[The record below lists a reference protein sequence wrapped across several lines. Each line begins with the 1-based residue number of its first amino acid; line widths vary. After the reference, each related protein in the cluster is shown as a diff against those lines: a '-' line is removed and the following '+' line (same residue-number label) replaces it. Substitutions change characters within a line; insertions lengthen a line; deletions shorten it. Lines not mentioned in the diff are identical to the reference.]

1 MRRLNLLWQNFGRLK
16 VTNEAGSSLS
26 GQYMWLC
33 ECSCGNT
40 LTVRGGDLV
49 NGTTKSC
56 GCLRKEVA
64 TLHNTSHGHTG
75 SPTYHVWEAMLSRC
89 RNPSN
94 PNYFDYGGRNI
105 FVCERWYKFENFLE
119 DMGEKPEGLSIE
131 RTDNNS
137 GYSLDNCV
145 WASMTTQARN
155 RRSTRN
161 LTYRGETLCVA
172 AWADKLELKRDV
184 LYTRL
189 RRGWSVER
197 TLGTS
202 TASGVEQHQEH
213 T

>member
-1 MRRLNLLWQNFGRLK
+1 MGRLNLLWQSFGRLK
-16 VTNEAGSSLS
+16 VINDAGSSRS
-26 GQYMWLC
+26 RQSMWLC

-40 LTVRGGDLV
+40 LTVRGCDLV

-64 TLHNTSHGHTG
+64 SLYNTTHGYTG
-75 SPTYHVWEAMLSRC
+75 SPTYHVWEAMLRRC
-89 RNPSN
+89 RNADSPDYSG
-94 PNYFDYGGRNI
+94 YGGRGI

-119 DMGEKPEGLSIE
+119 DMGEKPDGLSIE

-172 AWADKLELKRDV
+172 AWADRLGLKRDV
-184 LYTRL
+184 LYVRL
-189 RRGWSVER
+189 RRGWSIER
-197 TLGTS
+197 TLSTS
-202 TASGVEQHQEH
+202 TNSVEQCQEH
-213 T
+213 S